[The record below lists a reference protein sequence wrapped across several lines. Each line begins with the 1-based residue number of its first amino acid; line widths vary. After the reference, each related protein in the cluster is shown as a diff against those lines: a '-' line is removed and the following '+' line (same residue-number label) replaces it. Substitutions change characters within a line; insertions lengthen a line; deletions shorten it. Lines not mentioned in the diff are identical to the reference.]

1 MSRIVL
7 VRRGTATLLLA
18 VLPAISCSQGSESG
32 THDHDADGAE
42 ARNNPE
48 AVQLPPP
55 ADTIWRIKP
64 EPALVLG
71 QFEELEHQQFYQIRG
86 AVRLSTG
93 VVVVLDGASRE
104 MRAFSPDGAHLW
116 TAGGPG
122 DGPGELRNPVHLE
135 KLPGDIL
142 QVQDG
147 VARIRYGP
155 DGSVVAHEQL
165 AVADLLEFGQ
175 YYAWECPLPSFVGDH
190 VLACS
195 GSGFDAAQF
204 PREAGPWRGEAEL
217 ALLPWSLDSI
227 AGLGTFLVEEA
238 WALRPEQPLVIPEG
252 IVVTGGSGLELAFPP
267 MSRKGF
273 FAVGGWPRKL
283 VVAESRGDFVHAFDL
298 AADGALPRVT
308 IPIRNVRRPPPADE
322 LAAAWEAAS
331 TRSRDSPEYLRE
343 HLPAPDSIP
352 NVDDLLVDD
361 EGMVWVGSYRADP
374 SAPRLYHV
382 YDTEGRFMARVA
394 IPADLDVLE
403 IGAGH
408 VLGTTRDEL
417 DVERVV
423 LLELTRGG

>member
-32 THDHDADGAE
+32 THDPDAAGT
-42 ARNNPE
+42 RNDS
-48 AVQLPPP
+48 ASVQRPPP
-55 ADTIWRIKP
+55 ADTIWRIEP
-64 EPALVLG
+64 EPALILG
-71 QFEELEHQQFYQIRG
+71 QFEERMEQQFYQIRG

-104 MRAFSPDGAHLW
+104 LRAFSSDGTHLW

-147 VARIRYGP
+147 VARIRYGA
-155 DGSVVAHEQL
+155 DGSVIAHERL

-175 YYAWECPLPSFVGDH
+175 YYAWECPLPSFVGDQ
-190 VLACS
+190 VLACA

-217 ALLPWSLDSI
+217 ALLSWSLDSI

-283 VVAESRGDFVHAFDL
+283 VVAESWGDFVHAFDL

-308 IPIRNVRRPPPADE
+308 IPIRNVRRPPAADE

-408 VLGTTRDEL
+408 LLGTTRDEL

>member
-1 MSRIVL
+1 MRDREEGSRPRTL
-7 VRRGTATLLLA
+7 VIRFKLALATLA
-18 VLPAISCSQGSESG
+18 VLACIADDNPDSQVPREIGAPAS
-32 THDHDADGAE
+32 T
-42 ARNNPE
+42 
-48 AVQLPPP
+48 
-55 ADTIWRIKP
+55 DTIWQIKP

-71 QFEELEHQQFYQIRG
+71 QFEEQMEQQFYQIRG

-93 VVVVLDGASRE
+93 VVVVLDGGSRE
-104 MRAFSPDGAHLW
+104 LRAFSPDGTHLW

-147 VARIRYGP
+147 VARIRYGL

-195 GSGFDAAQF
+195 GSGFDAMQF

-267 MSRKGF
+267 ISRKGI
-273 FAVGGWPRKL
+273 FAMGGWPRKL
-283 VVAESRGDFVHAFDL
+283 AVADSWGDFVHAFDL
-298 AADGALPRVT
+298 AADGALPGVT
-308 IPIRNVRRPPPADE
+308 IPIRNVRRPPTTDE

-331 TRSRDSPEYLRE
+331 DRGMSRNSPAYLRE

-361 EGMVWVGSYRADP
+361 EGMVWVGLYRGDP

-382 YDTEGRFMARVA
+382 YDAEGRFLARVTM
-394 IPADLDVLE
+394 PADVEVLE

-408 VLGTTRDEL
+408 VLGNTRDEL

-423 LLELTRGG
+423 LLELTRGE

>member
-1 MSRIVL
+1 MKHHLPIAIVAAF
-7 VRRGTATLLLA
+7 ATLA
-18 VLPAISCSQGSESG
+18 CSP
-32 THDHDADGAE
+32 DRDADAAGAPNNGE
-42 ARNNPE
+42 AAQGP
-48 AVQLPPP
+48 AP
-55 ADTIWRIKP
+55 ADTIWRIEP
-64 EPALVLG
+64 EPTLILG

-104 MRAFSPDGAHLW
+104 LRAFSSDGRHLW

-122 DGPGELRNPVHLE
+122 DGPGEMRYPEHLE
-135 KLPGDIL
+135 RLPGDIL
-142 QVQDG
+142 QVQAG
-147 VARIRYGP
+147 VARIRYGA

-165 AVADLLEFGQ
+165 AVANLLEFGQ
-175 YYAWECPLPSFVGDH
+175 YYAWECPLPSFVGDR
-190 VLACS
+190 VLACA
-195 GSGFDAAQF
+195 GSGFDAANF

-217 ALLPWSLDSI
+217 ALLPWNLDSI
-227 AGLGTFLVEEA
+227 AGLGTFLIEEA

-273 FAVGGWPRKL
+273 FALGGWPRKL
-283 VVAESRGDFVHAFDL
+283 AVADSWGDFVHAFDL
-298 AADGALPRVT
+298 APDGAFPGET
-308 IPIRNVRRPPPADE
+308 IPIRNVRRPPTADE
-322 LAAAWEAAS
+322 LVAAWEAAS

-361 EGMVWVGSYRADP
+361 EGMVWVGSYRADA

-382 YDTEGRFMARVA
+382 YDTEGRFMAR
-394 IPADLDVLE
+394 ISMPAGIEVLE

-408 VLGTTRDEL
+408 VLGITRDAL

-423 LLELTRGG
+423 LLQLTRGR

>member
-1 MSRIVL
+1 MKHPIPVAIV
-7 VRRGTATLLLA
+7 ATLAALA
-18 VLPAISCSQGSESG
+18 CS
-32 THDHDADGAE
+32 TDHDPDGAE
-42 ARNNPE
+42 APNNSE
-48 AVQLPPP
+48 AAQFPPST
-55 ADTIWRIKP
+55 DTIWQIKP
-64 EPALVLG
+64 EPVLVLG
-71 QFEELEHQQFYQIRG
+71 QFEEQTEQQFYQIRG

-93 VVVVLDGASRE
+93 VVVVLDGGSRE
-104 MRAFSPDGAHLW
+104 LRAFSRDGTHLW

-175 YYAWECPLPSFVGDH
+175 YYAWECPLPSFVGDQ
-190 VLACS
+190 VLACA
-195 GSGFDAAQF
+195 GSGFDAANF

-217 ALLPWSLDSI
+217 ALVPWSLDSI
-227 AGLGTFLVEEA
+227 AALGTFLVEEA
-238 WALRPEQPLVIPEG
+238 WALRPEQPLGIPEG
-252 IVVTGGSGLELAFPP
+252 IAVTGGSGLGLAFPP

-273 FAVGGWPRKL
+273 FAMGGWPRKL
-283 VVAESRGDFVHAFDL
+283 AVADSWGDSVHAFDL
-298 AADGALPRVT
+298 AADGALPGVT
-308 IPIRNVRRPPPADE
+308 IPIRNVRRPPTTDE

-331 TRSRDSPEYLRE
+331 DRSMSRNSPEYLRE

-352 NVDDLLVDD
+352 NVDDLRVDD
-361 EGMVWVGSYRADP
+361 EGLVWVGSYRADP

-382 YDTEGRFMARVA
+382 YDTEGRFLARVA
-394 IPADLDVLE
+394 MPADVEVLE

-408 VLGTTRDEL
+408 VLGVTRDAL